1 MESLKDFVTKEEQLQ
16 EKELETLHH
25 QLLNIP
31 QTTKSDP
38 STLPSKS
45 MSNQRKTKFTS
56 EKQEN
61 DRHDDTSS
69 SDSFNSSTDSSDSDN
84 NMTNKLRELLNI
96 NNKKHKS
103 KSKSRGFSKRRYAKK
118 AFSLA
123 TKMIKQASRV
133 NFQRLKLDNDP
144 RSTTLIFMYFI
155 EDLTNLL
162 DMFHE
167 TFKIL
172 TDYPTINDPTSKYD
186 YARKSLFTLIN
197 SYSNLEVK
205 QIIKSMYGNG
215 CQALKLLQARCAC
228 ATPNDAVRHE
238 HTFNTTQI
246 QPNGNC
252 NKIHQTFPKCKTFR

>member
-96 NNKKHKS
+96 NNKKQKS
-103 KSKSRGFSKRRYAKK
+103 KSKSKGLSKRRYAKK
-118 AFSLA
+118 AISLA
-123 TKMIKQASRV
+123 TKMIKQAS
-133 NFQRLKLDNDP
+133 
-144 RSTTLIFMYFI
+144 
-155 EDLTNLL
+155 
-162 DMFHE
+162 
-167 TFKIL
+167 
-172 TDYPTINDPTSKYD
+172 
-186 YARKSLFTLIN
+186 
-197 SYSNLEVK
+197 
-205 QIIKSMYGNG
+205 
-215 CQALKLLQARCAC
+215 
-228 ATPNDAVRHE
+228 
-238 HTFNTTQI
+238 
-246 QPNGNC
+246 
-252 NKIHQTFPKCKTFR
+252 